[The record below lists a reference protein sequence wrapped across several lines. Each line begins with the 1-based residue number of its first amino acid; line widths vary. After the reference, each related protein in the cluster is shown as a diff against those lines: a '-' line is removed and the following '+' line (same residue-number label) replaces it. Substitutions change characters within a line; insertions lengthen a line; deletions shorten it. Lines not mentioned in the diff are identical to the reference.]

1 MWGEAYPD
9 ASVNVMI
16 DAARRLCPGLAA
28 VVLFTDR
35 PRVNIDSFVTQRPFP
50 TFFDRPEFFGHGY
63 RVKISVFSG
72 NDLPPDLPCVYLD
85 LDTMVT
91 GDLGRIAALVKHPS
105 DVFMLPPGNL
115 IGFGPLR
122 RGIHRWTKG
131 RHFATGNSSVMA
143 FHPSA
148 APNLAEMFEACYRR
162 GESGSHMVID
172 DVFISWAAQ
181 PVLQAIPAALGVSFR
196 REFLARGSLALW
208 LRKHSPLRRR
218 HRQGIVAIT
227 FNGTRYKPQALLA
240 LKDNERI
247 TDAKG
252 RFGYWSD
259 SHIGPLREQIL
270 AYCEAIVSGKSASAT
285 GWYQAAPESAR

>member
-1 MWGEAYPD
+1 MWGDAYPD

-16 DAARRLCPGLAA
+16 DAARRLSPGLTT

-50 TFFDRPEFFGHGY
+50 PFFDRPDFFGHGY

-72 NDLPPDLPCVYLD
+72 NNLPPDVPCVYLD

-91 GDLGRIAALVKHPS
+91 GDLGRIAALVKHTG

-143 FHPSA
+143 FHSSA
-148 APNLAEMFEACYRR
+148 APNLAEMFEACYQR
-162 GESGSHMVID
+162 GESGPHMAID

-181 PVLQAIPAALGVSFR
+181 PVLQAIPASLGVSFR
-196 REFLARGSLALW
+196 REFLARSALVQ
-208 LRKHSPLRRR
+208 HPVNCF
-218 HRQGIVAIT
+218 H
-227 FNGTRYKPQALLA
+227 
-240 LKDNERI
+240 
-247 TDAKG
+247 
-252 RFGYWSD
+252 
-259 SHIGPLREQIL
+259 
-270 AYCEAIVSGKSASAT
+270 
-285 GWYQAAPESAR
+285 